1 MYKRDLVS
9 ITDYSLDELEDLF
22 KLADDI
28 EEHPRRY
35 KSSCNNLKLATLFY
49 EPSTRTR
56 LSHES
61 AMIELGGNVI
71 GFSDAKASSA
81 SKGETVSDTM
91 KVMSCFAD
99 IIAIRHNLEG
109 TAMVAAEA
117 SSVPVINAGDGG
129 HSHPTQT
136 LTDLYTIRKNFGRL
150 NNLKIGFCGDLKYG
164 RTVHSLIEAL
174 LRYENVEFV
183 LIAPEELALPKGLK
197 NLITDSGAKYEEVS
211 SLEDALP
218 ELDILYMTRIQ
229 KERFTDLAV
238 YDRLAG
244 VYVLD
249 KEKMERAKKKM
260 IVMHPLPR
268 VDEISTD
275 VDDDPRIQFFQQVM
289 CGKIVRR
296 ALILDLIE
304 RGSKEPIKRYD
315 DIDESEVDETCKCS
329 NPKCITHFE
338 RGLKMRFKQGK
349 GGKLLCAYCDS
360 KIVEE

>member
-1 MYKRDLVS
+1 MYKRDLVN
-9 ITDYSLDELEDLF
+9 ITDYSLEELDKLF
-22 KLADDI
+22 TLADDI
-28 EEHPRRY
+28 ENHPRRY

-81 SKGETVSDTM
+81 TKGETIADTM
-91 KVMSCFAD
+91 KVISCFAD

-109 TAMVAAEA
+109 AAMVAAEN
-117 SSVPVINAGDGG
+117 SKVPVINAGDGG

-164 RTVHSLIEAL
+164 RTVHSLIEAM
-174 LRYENVEFV
+174 LRYENVSFV
-183 LIAPEELALPKGLK
+183 MISPEELKLPKGLK
-197 NLITDSGAKYEEVS
+197 NQITEAGAEFIETDS
-211 SLEDALP
+211 LEGALP
-218 ELDILYMTRIQ
+218 DLDILYMTRIQ
-229 KERFTDLAV
+229 RERFTDLSV

-244 VYVLD
+244 IYVLD
-249 KEKMERAKKKM
+249 KEKMTRAKENM

-275 VDDDPRIQFFQQVM
+275 VDDDPRIQFFEQVM
-289 CGKIVRR
+289 CGKIIRR

-304 RGSKEPIKRYD
+304 RGSKEEIRRSD
-315 DIDESEVDETCKCS
+315 DIEGKYDCPNAKCV
-329 NPKCITHFE
+329 THHE
-338 RGLKMRFKQGK
+338 RGLKPKYKYNNK
-349 GGKLLCAYCDS
+349 GEILCAYCDC
-360 KIVEE
+360 KVKNRT

>member
-9 ITDYSLDELEDLF
+9 ITDYSLDELEALWT
-22 KLADDI
+22 LADDI
-28 EEHPRRY
+28 ENHPRRY

-81 SKGETVSDTM
+81 SKGETVADTM

-109 TAMVAAEA
+109 AAMVAAEN
-117 SSVPVINAGDGG
+117 SRVPVINAGDGG

-150 NNLKIGFCGDLKYG
+150 DNLRIGFCGDLKYG
-164 RTVHSLIEAL
+164 RTVHSLIEAM
-174 LRYENVEFV
+174 LRYENVSFV
-183 LIAPEELALPKGLK
+183 MIAPDELKLPKGLK
-197 NLITDSGAKYEEVS
+197 NNIIDAGAEFVETAC
-211 SLEDALP
+211 LEDALP

-229 KERFTDLAV
+229 RERFSDLSV

-244 VYVLD
+244 TYILD
-249 KEKMERAKKKM
+249 KEKMQKAKEKM

-275 VDDDPRIQFFQQVM
+275 VDDDPRIQFFEQVM
-289 CGKIVRR
+289 CGKIIRR

-304 RGSKEPIKRYD
+304 RGSEEPIRRWE
-315 DIDESEVDETCKCS
+315 DIDAEGECT
-329 NPKCITHFE
+329 NPKCITHHE
-338 RGLKMRFKQGK
+338 RGLKPKYKRSSNGS
-349 GGKLLCAYCDS
+349 LLCAYCDC
-360 KIVEE
+360 KIKNE

>member
-117 SSVPVINAGDGG
+117 SLVPVINAGDGG

-211 SLEDALP
+211 SLEDTLP

-238 YDRLAG
+238 YD
-244 VYVLD
+244 
-249 KEKMERAKKKM
+249 
-260 IVMHPLPR
+260 VMHPLPR